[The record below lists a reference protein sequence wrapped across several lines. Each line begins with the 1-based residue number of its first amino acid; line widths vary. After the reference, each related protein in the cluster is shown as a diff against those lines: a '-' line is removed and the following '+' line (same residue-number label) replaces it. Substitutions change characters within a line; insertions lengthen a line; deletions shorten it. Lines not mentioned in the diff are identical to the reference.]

1 MENRRLLPSD
11 VWKNCKKNLA
21 IPSSDVFNGNSKVL
35 EGFNQNFKGFNG
47 KPLIINEGG
56 LLGRSELP
64 VLVSGKGKNVIRDE
78 DVNFLK
84 GKSVM
89 DGKFRGVDDR
99 YLDCSVSSDLRVSSC
114 KNFDSKS
121 LPSSPI
127 KRDFFVMDLNY
138 KKFPPRK
145 NPAPMKKVFVPKA
158 VTSVNVN
165 LNSSAVKE
173 DGAKLDVVREDSY
186 LVGNNVELITMAD
199 NPDEGMSLNAKQVI
213 DNDVN
218 IAVEINNKFGSLS
231 DLEEGVR
238 VEPVAAIDKGIM
250 EEGELLESTLEGDVL
265 KVDKSEKH
273 SPMIVREIDLAKN
286 HSDSSLEGN
295 LSLDKKTKLAKELK
309 SLGAGNIIA
318 HNRKGESGKVKKNG
332 GPYPIFRK

>member
-1 MENRRLLPSD
+1 MEQRRLLPSD

-21 IPSSDVFNGNSKVL
+21 IPTSEVFNGNSKVL

-47 KPLIINEGG
+47 KPFVINEGG

-84 GKSVM
+84 GKSVL
-89 DGKFRGVDDR
+89 DGNFRGVDDR
-99 YLDCSVSSDLRVSSC
+99 CLNCSVSSDLRVSSC

-127 KRDFFVMDLNY
+127 KRDFYVKDLNY
-138 KKFPPRK
+138 KKFPPRRSS
-145 NPAPMKKVFVPKA
+145 APMKKVFIPKVVA
-158 VTSVNVN
+158 SVNVN

-173 DGAKLDVVREDSY
+173 DGAKLDEVREDSY
-186 LVGNNVELITMAD
+186 LAGDNVELLNVAD
-199 NPDEGMSLNAKQVI
+199 NPDEGMSLNAKQVTG
-213 DNDVN
+213 NEVS

-231 DLEEGVR
+231 DLEQGDR
-238 VEPVAAIDKGIM
+238 VEPVAVVDKGMM
-250 EEGELLESTLEGDVL
+250 EEGEILESTLEGDVL
-265 KVDKSEKH
+265 KEDKSEKQ
-273 SPMIVREIDLAKN
+273 SPMNVLKVDMAKN
-286 HSDSSLEGN
+286 HSESSLEGN

-318 HNRKGESGKVKKNG
+318 LNRKGESGKVKRNG
-332 GPYPIFRK
+332 GPSPIFRK